1 MNTADAANSGG
12 GAGTNGPPTKPTKR
26 VAGNRLAVVA
36 PKKVEWMS
44 AQDVV
49 DESGRHHNS
58 VLLALRR
65 GLLVGSQPGPKG
77 TWSIARDDFNDWMR
91 RGAPIKHR
99 FAA

>member
-1 MNTADAANSGG
+1 MNTEDAANNGG

-26 VAGNRLAVVA
+26 TAAAQLAAVA

-58 VLLALRR
+58 VLIALRR
-65 GLLVGSQPGPKG
+65 GLLVGSQSGPKG
-77 TWSIARDDFNDWMR
+77 TWSIERSDFNDWMR
-91 RGAPIKHR
+91 RGKPIAR
-99 FAA
+99 AA

>member
-1 MNTADAANSGG
+1 MNTEDAANNGG
-12 GAGTNGPPTKPTKR
+12 GAGTNGPPTKPTKKTST
-26 VAGNRLAVVA
+26 RLATVA

-65 GLLVGSQPGPKG
+65 GLLVGGQSGPKG
-77 TWSIARDDFNDWMR
+77 TWSIERADFNDWMR
-91 RGAPIKHR
+91 RGKPIAR
-99 FAA
+99 AA